1 VSRSTRRARDIG
13 LVNHV
18 VPYGELDAKVDW
30 LLARV
35 IDKSPVGIR
44 RGKYTLSAMGG
55 MSFEQRMAFTE
66 SQVAL
71 CANTEDAQEGVAS
84 FNERRP
90 PVWPNR

>member
-1 VSRSTRRARDIG
+1 
-13 LVNHV
+13 
-18 VPYGELDAKVDW
+18 
-30 LLARV
+30 
-35 IDKSPVGIR
+35 
-44 RGKYTLSAMGG
+44 